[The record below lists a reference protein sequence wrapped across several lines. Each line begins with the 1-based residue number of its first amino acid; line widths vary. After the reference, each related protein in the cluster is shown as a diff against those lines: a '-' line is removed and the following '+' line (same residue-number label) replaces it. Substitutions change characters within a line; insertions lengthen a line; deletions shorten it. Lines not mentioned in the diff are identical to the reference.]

1 VTAKRTGVAIL
12 EKVVFIMIISK
23 SKKEVRAE
31 WLAPLVA

>member
-1 VTAKRTGVAIL
+1 VYRSSRKWFSAWFVSG
-12 EKVVFIMIISK
+12 